1 MRQNTLIRSL
11 WWLELKDCNENR
23 HEGGYGRSLRNG
35 IVGFGITRPGCVIE
49 DFTVG
54 QLESA
59 LDGNCKKYALY
70 YELKIN
76 REGCSVDE
84 TGTRMQHF

>member
-1 MRQNTLIRSL
+1 M
-11 WWLELKDCNENR
+11 KDCNENR

-35 IVGFGITRPGCVIE
+35 IVGFGITRPECVIE

-59 LDGNCKKYALY
+59 LDGDCKKNGIRLSSWR
-70 YELKIN
+70 LQNK
-76 REGCSVDE
+76 
-84 TGTRMQHF
+84 F